1 MKREPFGA
9 LFLYIQTYTMKSIL
23 DMKRATR
30 FVCYKSELQKKRTH
44 NRKRSYFSK
53 LKRACDSLQDKRML
67 EASYPWMKLFNQG

>member
-9 LFLYIQTYTMKSIL
+9 LFLILKTNLMKSML
-23 DMKRATR
+23 DIKRATR

-67 EASYPWMKLFNQG
+67 EVSYPWMKLFNQG